1 MNIACYYYNYSML
14 TLVSLPAEVRQNF
27 QRSGRINASAAL
39 PCAIMGNKLGGTDLS
54 GLIRFG
60 ISMEKELLQRL
71 DQEIVKRGYPNR
83 SEAIRNLIRN
93 QLVEIDWSRGDE
105 EVAGTI
111 TIIYNHHVKG
121 LSDLLLEL
129 QHRHHG
135 MIVSV
140 MHVHLEHE
148 HCLEVMVIKGKA
160 AEARDLADRLI
171 GVKGVKHGKLTI
183 SSTGAGLK

>member
-1 MNIACYYYNYSML
+1 M
-14 TLVSLPAEVRQNF
+14 
-27 QRSGRINASAAL
+27 
-39 PCAIMGNKLGGTDLS
+39 S

-60 ISMEKELLQRL
+60 ISMEKDLLGRL

-83 SEAIRNLIRN
+83 SEAIRDLIRA
-93 QLVEIDWSRGDE
+93 QLVEIDWSREDE

-111 TIIYNHHVKG
+111 TIIYNHHVRG

-129 QHRHHG
+129 QHEHHG

-140 MHVHLEHE
+140 MHVHLEHD
-148 HCLEVMVIKGKA
+148 HCLEVMVVKGKA
-160 AEARDLADRLI
+160 SEARDLASRLI

-183 SSTGAGLK
+183 TSTGEGLN